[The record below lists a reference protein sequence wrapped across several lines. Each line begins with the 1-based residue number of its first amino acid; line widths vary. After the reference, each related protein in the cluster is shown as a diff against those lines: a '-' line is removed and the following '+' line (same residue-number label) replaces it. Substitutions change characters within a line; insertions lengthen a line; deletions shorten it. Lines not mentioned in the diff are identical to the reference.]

1 MSASIIM
8 DDPPPPYQLTVEQPG
23 DNRYKKRRI
32 SDRKSPL
39 STWGQTPEKQR
50 ARNHGPRLNVVTN
63 FSKPPALA
71 DRAASYE
78 RKARHHP
85 STSSASITDIKAA
98 IETRQDRPR
107 NTDQQRE
114 HPNNSPKHV
123 SKPSGDSPLAK
134 SRVNSLRRPASR
146 VQELSPSD
154 RLVNIGLYITPITTD
169 QHSLGSE
176 LAPSK
181 TRDLQPAPE
190 SGGTPSAGAPSI
202 IVTPAGQ
209 LAPWSD
215 ADTSRPDNNMEPS
228 SSVYSEPWS
237 TPQPAPWPFDAPPIP
252 RIPPEAL
259 KTKQATRDIPHDA
272 LSDDM
277 RAKNLSICTTFE
289 EDEGP
294 DDSIP
299 IKRPESGDSQLR
311 MLKRSSTESIATKH
325 RSQGWWNTVTS
336 PFWPRSPLSIPNSLR
351 IGKQSGP
358 PSNVSPPHDFT
369 RKRSSSND
377 SPTNGSDHTSIWTGS
392 PDEPEDR
399 SMSAGHSRSM
409 SIPATMPQVTE
420 DLPPPEVSGLAA
432 EYYRACWH
440 DLNSPTPYF
449 NCDNHTCRPNSN
461 PTNNDARGGPVNET
475 SRGLIDI
482 EEETAK
488 NAKELRNS
496 INHQKIRSEE
506 DFHQTPG
513 NRFSAAFSTALKGRR
528 RPVSEATTI
537 EDLDAT
543 PIIEDAHVAPVIRG
557 VAPMDATGPEM
568 ISQGPPPAPKES
580 PAPRTTVASRSP
592 VLPAERFNTVSQ
604 PSQPQPRLAPEFQRG
619 LGLANHEGPAGNQ
632 DLPSQKLNYEQS
644 SLASIVPNPYTA
656 PSRDTSHGL
665 TNVGQSPTPYTGS
678 LARDAMRTPT
688 PSEKPKKQ
696 MIAILPPGHPLN
708 SSPTPAPAANNPAPR
723 SLGSPFQGQ
732 VNKVGNLTYQKPT
745 DRNPYDQRDFVE
757 SRKSRPSTF
766 FSFRRDSL
774 THQRSRK
781 IEEYDKSSH
790 PRGCGG
796 LPGLKTLLEHRAR
809 NTERKQSMSKRKK
822 WIIVAISAGLL
833 FMVILILILAMTLH
847 HKGDEQEVQ
856 SQWLNITGFPPI
868 PTGVSTVV
876 QPDAVRESSGC
887 VEPST
892 LWSCALPKEQQAAVA
907 PNDADQPNFRVEI
920 RFRNDSTF
928 DSSGA
933 SNATF
938 ARRDSQSRPRFAK
951 AFIRSRILEA
961 RDSFTNL
968 LFTPMPAPPSRE
980 DQAFLGE
987 NTDGNSAPFEG
998 EETPFFMSFENA
1010 DKLPSRLAKRA
1021 NPQPTST
1028 SSASSASSSV
1038 DPFPDLT
1045 SNIPKPDVNPDG
1057 TAAPANLLSY
1067 PSAQPL
1073 KLYDRGKNTEHYG
1086 FYTYFDRS
1094 IFLKSTALLNSS
1106 NVAPVP
1112 ADKDG
1117 GAEED
1122 AATVRCTW
1130 TQTRFLVQIWTNQ
1143 GAQAQLLSVSNNT
1156 TVSGSH
1162 EAHGKQPKDL
1172 TSSSANNFSRP
1183 GSFPYPVSIT
1193 LDRHGGNIKS
1203 KEIFCYGIDD
1213 RQHVIDSQKK
1223 VQLEDRAFGGK
1234 LVNPA
1239 LGPFGDVKVSNAEG
1253 GPGGIDGGTGG
1264 CGCVWRNWQ
1273 AAGGT

>member
-1 MSASIIM
+1 MM

-23 DNRYKKRRI
+23 DNRYKKRRM
-32 SDRKSPL
+32 SDRKSPA
-39 STWGQTPEKQR
+39 STWEQTQEKQR
-50 ARNHGPRLNVVTN
+50 ARNQGPRLIVVTN

-114 HPNNSPKHV
+114 HPKNSPKHL
-123 SKPSGDSPLAK
+123 SKPSEDSPLAK

-154 RLVNIGLYITPITTD
+154 MMVNIGLYMTPITTD
-169 QHSLGSE
+169 KYRLGLE
-176 LAPSK
+176 QAPGK
-181 TRDLQPAPE
+181 TRELQPALE
-190 SGGTPSAGAPSI
+190 GGGGTPSAEAPSI
-202 IVTPAGQ
+202 VVTPAGQ
-209 LAPWSD
+209 HAPWSD
-215 ADTSRPDNNMEPS
+215 ADISGPGKNIEPS
-228 SSVYSEPWS
+228 PSVYSQPWS
-237 TPQPAPWPFDAPPIP
+237 TPQPAPWPSDAPPIP
-252 RIPPEAL
+252 QIPPEAL
-259 KTKQATRDIPHDA
+259 KTKQATRDIPRDA
-272 LSDDM
+272 LGNDV
-277 RAKNLSICTTFE
+277 RAKNLSVCTAFE
-289 EDEGP
+289 EDEAP
-294 DDSIP
+294 DSIL

-311 MLKRSSTESIATKH
+311 ILRRSSTESIATKH

-336 PFWPRSPLSIPNSLR
+336 PFWPRSPLSIPNPLR
-351 IGKQSGP
+351 IGKQPGP
-358 PSNVSPPHDFT
+358 ASNVSPPNDFT
-369 RKRSSSND
+369 RKRSSSNNP
-377 SPTNGSDHTSIWTGS
+377 PTNGSDHTSIWTES

-399 SMSAGHSRSM
+399 SESAGHTRSM
-409 SIPATMPQVTE
+409 SIPLTMPPVTE
-420 DLPPPEVSGLAA
+420 DSPPPEGFGLAA
-432 EYYRACWH
+432 EYYQACWH
-440 DLNSPTPYF
+440 DMNSPTPYF
-449 NCDNHTCRPNSN
+449 SCDNHACGPNSN
-461 PTNNDARGGPVNET
+461 PTINDARGGSVNET
-475 SRGLIDI
+475 SIGLFHI
-482 EEETAK
+482 EEETAN
-488 NAKELRNS
+488 NAKEPRNS
-496 INHQKIRSEE
+496 TNHQRTRSEE

-557 VAPMDATGPEM
+557 VAPMDATGPE
-568 ISQGPPPAPKES
+568 ISSQGPPPALKES
-580 PAPRTTVASRSP
+580 PAPRIAVAKRSS
-592 VLPAERFNTVSQ
+592 VSPAENFNAF
-604 PSQPQPRLAPEFQRG
+604 SQPQPRLAPEFQRG
-619 LGLANHEGPAGNQ
+619 LGLANHEGSACNR

-644 SLASIVPNPYTA
+644 SLTSITPHPYAA
-656 PSRDTSHGL
+656 PSQDISRGS
-665 TNVGQSPTPYTGS
+665 TNVRQSPTSYTES
-678 LARDAMRTPT
+678 LARDAVRTPA

-708 SSPTPAPAANNPAPR
+708 SSPTPAPAESNPAPR

-732 VNKVGNLTYQKPT
+732 VNGVGNYMYRKPI
-745 DRNPYDQRDFVE
+745 DRNPYDQRDYVE
-757 SRKSRPSTF
+757 SRKSRLS
-766 FSFRRDSL
+766 SLLSSRRGSL
-774 THQRSRK
+774 NRQRTRK
-781 IEEYDKSSH
+781 IEEYDESSQQ
-790 PRGCGG
+790 RGCSG
-796 LPGLKTLLEHRAR
+796 LSGLKALLGHRASKS
-809 NTERKQSMSKRKK
+809 EKKQSMSKRKK
-822 WIIVAISAGLL
+822 WIIVAVSAGLL

-847 HKGDEQEVQ
+847 HKGDEQKVQ
-856 SQWLNITGFPPI
+856 SQWLNVTGFPPI
-868 PTGVSTVV
+868 PTGVSTIV

-892 LWSCALPKEQQAAVA
+892 LWSCALPKEQQASVA

-928 DSSGA
+928 DTSGA

-968 LFTPMPAPPSRE
+968 LFTPMPAPPSKE
-980 DQAFLGE
+980 DQAFLGQ

-1021 NPQPTST
+1021 NPQPTTT
-1028 SSASSASSSV
+1028 SSVSSPSSSV

-1073 KLYDRGKNTEHYG
+1073 RLYDRGKNTEHYG

-1106 NVAPVP
+1106 SVPPVP
-1112 ADKDG
+1112 ADQNG

-1130 TQTRFLVQIWTNQ
+1130 VQTRFLVQIWTNQ
-1143 GAQAQLLSVSNNT
+1143 GAQAQLLSASNST
-1156 TVSGSH
+1156 TVPGSH
-1162 EAHGKQPKDL
+1162 DAHGKQPKDL
-1172 TSSSANNFSRP
+1172 SGSSANNFSRP

-1193 LDRHGGNIKS
+1193 LDRHGGDIKS
-1203 KEIFCYGIDD
+1203 KEIFCYGIDE

-1239 LGPFGDVKVSNAEG
+1239 LGPFGEVKVSKAEG

-1264 CGCVWRNWQ
+1264 CGCLWRNWQ
-1273 AAGGT
+1273 GAGGT

>member
-1 MSASIIM
+1 M
-8 DDPPPPYQLTVEQPG
+8 DDPPPPYQLTLEQPG
-23 DNRYKKRRI
+23 DSPYKKRRI
-32 SDRKSPL
+32 SDQKHPPVE
-39 STWGQTPEKQR
+39 WGQTPEKQR

-98 IETRQDRPR
+98 IEIRQDRPR
-107 NTDQQRE
+107 NTDRQRE
-114 HPNNSPKHV
+114 YPNNSPNHV
-123 SKPSGDSPLAK
+123 RKPSGDSPLAK

-154 RLVNIGLYITPITTD
+154 MLVNIGLYVTPITTD
-169 QHSLGSE
+169 KYRLGLEQATSE
-176 LAPSK
+176 

-190 SGGTPSAGAPSI
+190 SGGIPSTLAPSI
-202 IVTPAGQ
+202 VVTPAGQ
-209 LAPWSD
+209 YAPWSD
-215 ADTSRPDNNMEPS
+215 ADTSGPGSNMEPS
-228 SSVYSEPWS
+228 PSVYSQSWS
-237 TPQPAPWPFDAPPIP
+237 TPQPAPWPSDAPPIP
-252 RIPPEAL
+252 QIPPEAL
-259 KTKQATRDIPHDA
+259 KTKKATRDIPRDA
-272 LSDDM
+272 LSNDI
-277 RAKNLSICTTFE
+277 RSKNLSVCTTFE
-289 EDEGP
+289 EDEAP
-294 DDSIP
+294 DSIP

-311 MLKRSSTESIATKH
+311 MLKRSSTESTATKH

-336 PFWPRSPLSIPNSLR
+336 PFWPRSPPSIPNPLR
-351 IGKQSGP
+351 IGKQPGP
-358 PSNVSPPHDFT
+358 ASNASPPHDFT

-377 SPTNGSDHTSIWTGS
+377 SPINGSDHTSIWTGS
-392 PDEPEDR
+392 SDEPEDR
-399 SMSAGHSRSM
+399 SVSAEHSRSM
-409 SIPATMPQVTE
+409 SIPLTMPQVTE
-420 DLPPPEVSGLAA
+420 GSPPPEGFGLAA
-432 EYYRACWH
+432 EYYQASWH

-449 NCDNHTCRPNSN
+449 SCDNHTCRPNSN
-461 PTNNDARGGPVNET
+461 PTSNDARGGPVNET
-475 SRGLIDI
+475 PRGLFDI

-488 NAKELRNS
+488 SANQPCNS
-496 INHQKIRSEE
+496 INHQKTRSEE

-543 PIIEDAHVAPVIRG
+543 PIIEDAHVAPIIRG
-557 VAPMDATGPEM
+557 VAPINATGPE
-568 ISQGPPPAPKES
+568 ILSQGPPPAPKET
-580 PAPRTTVASRSP
+580 PASRTTVARRSP
-592 VLPAERFNTVSQ
+592 VLPAERLNTDSQ
-604 PSQPQPRLAPEFQRG
+604 PSQPQARLAPEFQRG
-619 LGLANHEGPAGNQ
+619 LGLANHEGPAGSQ
-632 DLPSQKLNYEQS
+632 DLPNQELGYEQS
-644 SLASIVPNPYTA
+644 PLAFIVPNPYTA
-656 PSRDTSHGL
+656 PSRDVSHGS
-665 TNVGQSPTPYTGS
+665 TNVGQSPTSYTGS
-678 LARDAMRTPT
+678 LARDAVRTPA
-688 PSEKPKKQ
+688 PSERPKKQ

-708 SSPTPAPAANNPAPR
+708 SSPAPAPVANNTAPR

-732 VNKVGNLTYQKPT
+732 VNSAGNSTHRKPT
-745 DRNPYDQRDFVE
+745 DRNPYDQRDYVD
-757 SRKSRPSTF
+757 SRKSRLS
-766 FSFRRDSL
+766 SLLSSRRGSL
-774 THQRSRK
+774 TRQRSRK
-781 IEEYDKSSH
+781 IEEYNKNSQQK
-790 PRGCGG
+790 GCGG
-796 LPGLKTLLEHRAR
+796 LPGLKTLLERR
-809 NTERKQSMSKRKK
+809 SNNSEKKQTMSKRKK

-868 PTGVSTVV
+868 PTGVSTIV

-907 PNDADQPNFRVEI
+907 PNDTDQPNFRVEI

-933 SNATF
+933 SNTTS
-938 ARRDSQSRPRFAK
+938 ARRDSQSEPRFAK
-951 AFIRSRILEA
+951 AFIRSRILVA

-968 LFTPMPAPPSRE
+968 LFAPMPAPPSRE
-980 DQAFLGE
+980 DQAFLGQ

-998 EETPFFMSFENA
+998 EDTPFFMSFENA

-1021 NPQPTST
+1021 SPQPTTT
-1028 SSASSASSSV
+1028 SSASSPSNSV

-1073 KLYDRGKNTEHYG
+1073 RLYDRGKNTEHYG

-1106 NVAPVP
+1106 NIAPVP

-1143 GAQAQLLSVSNNT
+1143 GAQAQLLAGSSNT
-1156 TVSGSH
+1156 QVSGSH
-1162 EAHGKQPKDL
+1162 DAHGKQPKNL

-1203 KEIFCYGIDD
+1203 KDIFCYAIDE

-1239 LGPFGDVKVSNAEG
+1239 LGPFGEVKVSKAEG

-1264 CGCVWRNWQ
+1264 CECLWRNWQ
-1273 AAGGT
+1273 GAGGT